1 MKTVFI
7 SPSNQTSNVG
17 LYKQYGLNECLNCE
31 AIAELVYEAL
41 AEYDCIPY
49 IPNRADNMA
58 TRGSAANDMRADC
71 YVSIH
76 SNAVSNAS
84 VRGTEVHT
92 ITSDKPSMAL
102 ATLVFNSV
110 CNVSG
115 KRRSVKNN
123 PSLAEMKYPT
133 MPRCLIEL
141 EFHTNAEAT
150 YSLVNNREKYAG
162 AIAEAI
168 VEFLGLEKK
177 VKVSSTEEEEKPIEE
192 HHIVFKVFDDE
203 TEAQAFKLALEQI
216 GAEDI
221 EIQKVE
227 D

>member
-1 MKTVFI
+1 MKKIFI
-7 SPSNQTSNVG
+7 SPSNQTANIG

-41 AEYDCIPY
+41 SDYECIPY

-58 TRGSAANDMRADC
+58 TRGQQANDMKADC

-76 SNAVSNAS
+76 TNAVSNAS

-92 ITSDKPSMAL
+92 VASDRLSMAL
-102 ATLVFNSV
+102 ATLIFNNV
-110 CNVSG
+110 CEVSG

-133 MPRCLIEL
+133 MPRCLVEL

-150 YSLVNNREKYAG
+150 YSLVTDREKYAG

-177 VKVSSTEEEEKPIEE
+177 VKVSSPEEEKPTEE

-216 GAEDI
+216 GCEDV